1 MPIEIGFFRDFKSSN
16 TLLIEG
22 DSSGLRQLAD
32 VCRDLAEDGG
42 STAIH
47 ELPFVEVHHGIR
59 VVAST
64 ADRDV
69 VGASMNGLDLSWKR
83 SRTGWQ
89 ETAEKLRALEN
100 DNSGTPVSGR
110 RRGRVNCSSLVR
122 RVRRRLVG
130 ARTRSA
136 ELAISIYHQSVR
148 R

>member
-1 MPIEIGFFRDFKSSN
+1 MPIQIGFFRDFKSSD

-64 ADRDV
+64 ADRDD
-69 VGASMNGLDLSWKR
+69 GASMNGLDVSWKR
-83 SRTGWQ
+83 SRNGWH
-89 ETAEKLRALEN
+89 ETAEKLRGLETTTAAHQDLDVGEDALTVVAS
-100 DNSGTPVSGR
+100 SGEYGDAWAQN
-110 RRGRVNCSSLVR
+110 G
-122 RVRRRLVG
+122 
-130 ARTRSA
+130 
-136 ELAISIYHQSVR
+136 
-148 R
+148 